1 MSFASST
8 VGPAMNLLRGGT
20 LQSMAKALGVV
31 VGAGL
36 IGATYQIAHD
46 EGRSI
51 IHTMRLNSAHRRQ
64 RNEQIML
71 GLMNSELPTEI
82 QTRLLGSRDAF
93 KVGMRMLANG
103 DFTPKEHAIVYTV
116 LTGVTNAEVEAE

>member
-8 VGPAMNLLRGGT
+8 AGPAMNLLRGGS
-20 LQSMAKALGVV
+20 LRSMAKAVGVI

-46 EGRSI
+46 EGRSL
-51 IHTMRLNSAHRRQ
+51 IHTMRITGAHRRQ

-71 GLMNSELPTEI
+71 ALMNSKLPIEL
-82 QTRLLGSRDAF
+82 QSKLFRSRDAF
-93 KVGMRMLANG
+93 RVGMRMLA
-103 DFTPKEHAIVYTV
+103 DEDLPPADHAIIHAT
-116 LTGVTNAEVEAE
+116 LTSVTSTEVQAE